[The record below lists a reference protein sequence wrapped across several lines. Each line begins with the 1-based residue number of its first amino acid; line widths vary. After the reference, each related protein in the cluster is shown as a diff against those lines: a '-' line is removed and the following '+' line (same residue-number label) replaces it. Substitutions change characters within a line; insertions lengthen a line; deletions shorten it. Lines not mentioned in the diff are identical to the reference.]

1 MRIAIISDIHSN
13 LEALTEA
20 LKVIDEKKVDL
31 IYCLGDIVGYGASP
45 NECVDLVRKNA
56 AEVVM
61 GNHDMAAIDPV
72 QADYFTKPGK
82 IAAEW
87 THKTLTKDNLDFLMR
102 LSYKREDGTCTLAH
116 ASPKDPHDWQYVLS
130 PEIAREQFPHFKT
143 PLCFIGHT
151 HVPVVAGEDLKTFD
165 FKKNMRFIINVG
177 SVGQPRDGNPK
188 LSFGLFDTHEW
199 SYENI
204 RIEYDIKGAAEKIK
218 AAGLPSVLAGRLFQ
232 GL

>member
-13 LEALTEA
+13 LEALTKA
-20 LKVIDEKKVDL
+20 LKVIEEKKVGL

-45 NECVDLVRKNA
+45 NECVELIRENA
-56 AEVVM
+56 AKVVM
-61 GNHDMAAIDPV
+61 GNHDVAAIDPRH
-72 QADYFTKPGK
+72 ADYFTKPGK

-87 THKTLTKDNLDFLMR
+87 THKTLTKENLEFLKK
-102 LSYKREDGTCTLAH
+102 LPYKSVEGPWTLVH
-116 ASPKDPHDWQYVLS
+116 SSPKNPQDWEYVLS
-130 PEIAREQFPHFKT
+130 LEIAREQFPHFKT

-165 FKKNMRFIINVG
+165 FKKDMRFIVNVG

-188 LSFGLFDTHEW
+188 LSFGLFDTDEW
-199 SYENI
+199 IYENV
-204 RIEYDIKGAAEKIK
+204 RIDYDIKGAAEKIK
-218 AAGLPSVLAGRLFQ
+218 SAGLPPVLAGRLFQ